1 MESKVDGMSDAYDNF
16 VAAATRVLQANEA
29 AGGRRTVATEVALEN
44 FKNRWEVFK
53 ATCDRVEEIVE
64 EARRRIA
71 PEYVVDVA
79 GGMAPAAAVGAARVP
94 PFSVPQLEQALH
106 VVHSM
111 AADLRQASGGSA
123 APSAAVPPSDAVPPS
138 EEKDE

>member
-1 MESKVDGMSDAYDNF
+1 MESTVDAMSNAYDDF
-16 VAAATRVLQANEA
+16 VAAAAGFIEAKEA
-29 AGGRRTVATEVALEN
+29 AGGRRTAATEVALEN

-53 ATCDRVEEIVE
+53 VTCDRAEEIVE

-79 GGMAPAAAVGAARVP
+79 GGMAPTAAVEAARVP

-111 AADLRQASGGSA
+111 AADLRQGSGGGA
-123 APSAAVPPSDAVPPS
+123 APTAAVPPSDAAPPS
-138 EEKDE
+138 EGKDQ